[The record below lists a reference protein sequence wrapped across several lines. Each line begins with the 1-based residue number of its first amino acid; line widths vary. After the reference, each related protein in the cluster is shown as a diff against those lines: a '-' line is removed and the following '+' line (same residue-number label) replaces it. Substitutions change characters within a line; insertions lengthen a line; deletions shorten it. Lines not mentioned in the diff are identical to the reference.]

1 MSVGGENRSGTRV
14 IRKEGEKQAEVFSLV
29 IKGTMEQQWFS
40 KSSKGLAS
48 IEINEEELISILK
61 GENLNKQEKVQES
74 TGFLFTF

>member
-1 MSVGGENRSGTRV
+1 MGENVCGTYIKKRNVRSTDKKPCDNK
-14 IRKEGEKQAEVFSLV
+14 IDK
-29 IKGTMEQQWFS
+29 

-48 IEINEEELISILK
+48 IEINEEELISVLK

>member
-1 MSVGGENRSGTRV
+1 
-14 IRKEGEKQAEVFSLV
+14 
-29 IKGTMEQQWFS
+29 MEEQWFK

-48 IEINEEELISILK
+48 IELNEEELISILK